1 MTLRTYLSARELKKN
16 RENNEF
22 YDGDV
27 KAAFLNNV
35 AIPSPT
41 LICQHQKEIFKLERG
56 VYSLKTNDV
65 LLKSLNNDMEYQ
77 AGSFIGNNFFEDS
90 IAEIE
95 NFVRTLDGKDY
106 DNIVEKISKLQT
118 KESDLNSLINDFK
131 ITYTKLAEYKDL
143 KSVSFALEKLN
154 ARLQGLENFIF
165 GELSSNISIPKIQD
179 SFNKRIF
186 WCEYAIKGTLLEA
199 KGKEFFMERL
209 PNNFKVL
216 STGKLFG
223 YYDIM
228 GNYKNSGA
236 MKEDLMIFDNDK
248 FKIEFTIGKNNKKY
262 SLTLKNFMEFLDSR
276 EGTDTIR
283 ITQTGYEEMQKH
295 LIAGVQAKATSS
307 NRLKFGNVNI
317 NTANLETEGRALLAL
332 KEIYQKTPILQRVHE
347 DYNALFNYNL
357 ARNINH
363 ILGHNNSLLLTRNGL
378 TDMYNYI
385 LDLFEKGKYFYT
397 TEEISLKSNAGNK
410 VAIDFVLP

>member
-1 MTLRTYLSARELKKN
+1 M
-16 RENNEF
+16 
-22 YDGDV
+22 
-27 KAAFLNNV
+27 
-35 AIPSPT
+35 
-41 LICQHQKEIFKLERG
+41 
-56 VYSLKTNDV
+56 
-65 LLKSLNNDMEYQ
+65 KSLNNDIEYQ
-77 AGSFIGNNFFEDS
+77 AGGFIGNDFFEDS
-90 IAEIE
+90 IAKIE
-95 NFVRTLDGKDY
+95 TFVRTLDDKSY

-199 KGKEFFMERL
+199 KGKEFFIERL
-209 PNNFKVL
+209 PRDFKVL

-283 ITQTGYEEMQKH
+283 VTQTGYEEM
-295 LIAGVQAKATSS
+295 
-307 NRLKFGNVNI
+307 
-317 NTANLETEGRALLAL
+317 
-332 KEIYQKTPILQRVHE
+332 
-347 DYNALFNYNL
+347 
-357 ARNINH
+357 
-363 ILGHNNSLLLTRNGL
+363 
-378 TDMYNYI
+378 
-385 LDLFEKGKYFYT
+385 
-397 TEEISLKSNAGNK
+397 
-410 VAIDFVLP
+410 